1 MNKKQ
6 VSYKQKQQN
15 LRETLKEP
23 SSLMDEAQ
31 VDRKPANIFESFLG
45 KSPQEKVPSK
55 KRRKEGSFFSYQE
68 HYESVVVKDEVKK
81 LVEQIREEIKLL
93 KKADKTFLNQVKD
106 VEKITIGSLPE
117 KPGIYHVRFLETVL
131 EMLRALRLKVGE
143 SKTWLDALKSKKAK
157 RGSAFLVRSKKKGTQ
172 YSLSQE
178 LSSARS
184 VQ

>member
-6 VSYKQKQQN
+6 VGYKQKQQN
-15 LRETLKEP
+15 LPETLKEP
-23 SSLMDEAQ
+23 SSSMDVNQ
-31 VDRKPANIFESFLG
+31 IDRKPANIIEAFLG
-45 KSPQEKVPSK
+45 KSAQEKAPSK

-68 HYESVVVKDEVKK
+68 HYEGVVVKDEIQK
-81 LVEQIREEIKLL
+81 LIEQIREEIKLI

-106 VEKITIGSLPE
+106 IEKITIDSLPE

-131 EMLRALRLKVGE
+131 GMLRALRLKVGE

-172 YSLSQE
+172 YSLSNE